1 MWDLWFD
8 DRLKRHLAERRTVL
22 DDLRARAD
30 TLAINVSRKTNELLD
45 LQRDIDVANTKRVIA
60 DKELQ
65 SATKEIQARS
75 IELTETQQRIADL
88 QAKIAR
94 SEKNLKMAE
103 SGITVNTE
111 TQKYK
116 EEIVQLE
123 GEVALLGRSIDRI
136 LLVRA
141 KHGLQT
147 R

>member
-8 DRLKRHLAERRTVL
+8 DRLKGHLAERKMVL
-22 DDLRARAD
+22 DDLRARVD
-30 TLAINVSRKTNELLD
+30 TLAMNVSQKTNELAA
-45 LQRDIDVANTKRVIA
+45 LQRDIDVASTQGMIA

-88 QAKIAR
+88 HAKIAQT
-94 SEKNLKMAE
+94 EKNLKAAG
-103 SGITVNTE
+103 SGINVNNE

-116 EEIVQLE
+116 KEIVRLE
-123 GEVALLGRSIDRI
+123 GEAALLGRSIDRI